1 MANTNNNSPRQTH
14 VSPGIYTKE
23 TDLTFASKSLGI
35 TTLGVVGE
43 TLRGPAFQPMLIENW
58 RQFQTF
64 FGGTSVEK
72 YRGSKYPKYELPY
85 IAQSYLQQSSQ
96 LQVVRVLGLS
106 GTNAGPA
113 WLITASGSS
122 INGVEPIYKNM
133 VVAIIRSR
141 ATYQKVALVDKNECQ
156 DVYEYDK
163 QLFYTKDVRLEFS
176 KSLNLENNECSK
188 KYVSENGDAAIDVTN
203 YGKFVLALKL
213 YDDTEKRYAVSF
225 NPNEKDYIYNV
236 IGGNPEIGNC
246 EVYIEE
252 LYDVALQQ
260 LISNGMLTQID
271 NVNPYGEAY
280 SSDNAEV
287 LPTFKQYHII
297 PKFKAVNDLL
307 TEDET
312 TLKRKD
318 VGKRFLYSTS
328 ESINA
333 ATGEPLKVHIS
344 KDKGITWEVVDGVP
358 GAIYTVV
365 AHTDTDG
372 TRKYYYA
379 TYEGDF
385 VDGVKYKNEK
395 LSNISN
401 VLVNM
406 SDNIFNDCVYVVAD
420 NLFYIARKQNN
431 SEIIDVEPITLDL
444 NNYKEQ
450 YRCATT
456 PWIVSE
462 IKGSATE
469 VELTKLFRFHTI
481 SDGSTSNTEVKISIE
496 NIDPEYGQFD
506 VVVRDFND
514 NDGSPIIL
522 ERYNK
527 CTMVPGNKNYIAL
540 RIGSYDEQ
548 YETVS
553 KYITVE
559 VNESEIA
566 KSSIPAGF
574 LGYPI
579 RNYKSGTAVTESE
592 INVMPPHLQYNTYYD
607 DEVRSTKQYFGLSS
621 LVGIDTDLLKYK
633 GVEAYNE
640 LPDGLTPCF
649 HLDARI
655 FEGQP
660 IKEGDKVYY
669 ENDNLTQTINV
680 DGITGYEWITVDKTN
695 VTEFGIEP
703 RIGSEEVML
712 NTIYEDKKLRKFTL
726 AFYGGWD
733 GWDYYRSSRSNTDDF
748 KYSNYKGTINKN
760 SGNGTNFSVIG
771 KKSGPQAS
779 IDVINN
785 VETYGLNPTEN
796 AITSDWYAYLSGV
809 RQFANPKEIDINV
822 LATPGIDY
830 VNNKLLVD
838 EIIDMVENER
848 ADSIYVVTT
857 PDKPFGA
864 NDTETE
870 MFNADEAV
878 WNLEDS
884 DIDSNYTCTYYPW
897 VKFYDENNASY
908 IYLPPTKDVVRN
920 FAYTDNTSY
929 PWFAAAGWNRG
940 GINGVRPKKSLKLAE
955 QDTLYAGRINFVNTF
970 AQEGMKIWGDNNLQ
984 VRESQMN
991 KISKRRLLLRIRK
1004 LCSIACIGLLFD
1016 PNDNTTKQ
1024 RFQSTIEPIMNDIMS
1039 NRGITNWKMEIDD
1052 SIEARDRLE
1061 LPAKIYLKPTPNL
1074 EYITIDFVIT
1084 PQGSN
1089 WDNV

>member
-72 YRGSKYPKYELPY
+72 YKGSKYPKYELPY
-85 IAQSYLQQSSQ
+85 IAQSYLQQSNQ

-106 GTNAGPA
+106 GTNAGTA
-113 WLITASGSS
+113 WLITASG
-122 INGVEPIYKNM
+122 EYYDKM
-133 VVAIIRSR
+133 VIAVIRSR
-141 ATYQKVALVDKNECQ
+141 GTYQKVALVGKSDDDCEE
-156 DVYEYDK
+156 VYEYDK
-163 QLFYTKDVRLEFS
+163 QLFYAKDVRLEFS
-176 KSLNLENNECSK
+176 SSFNLDKEGCSK
-188 KYVSENGDAAIDVTN
+188 KYVSESGDAAIDVNN
-203 YGKFVLALKL
+203 YGKFILAVKL
-213 YDDTEKRYAVSF
+213 YDDSVKRYAVSL

-236 IGGNPEIGNC
+236 IGGNPEVGSC

-260 LISNGMLTQID
+260 LVASGALNHID

-280 SSDNAEV
+280 SAQAEV
-287 LPTFKQYHII
+287 LPTYKQYHII
-297 PKFKAVNDLL
+297 PKYKAVNDLL
-307 TEDET
+307 TQDES
-312 TLKRKD
+312 TLRRKD
-318 VGKRFLYSTS
+318 VGKRFLYSAT
-328 ESINA
+328 ESVNA
-333 ATGEPLKVHIS
+333 ADPTKPLTVHVS
-344 KDKGITWEVVDGVP
+344 KDKGQTWESVDGTP
-358 GAIYTVV
+358 GTIYTVI
-365 AHTDTDG
+365 AHTDVDG
-372 TRKYYYA
+372 TRKYYYGV
-379 TYEGDF
+379 YEGEY
-385 VDGVKYKNEK
+385 VDNVKYKHETLESINTIIPTM
-395 LSNISN
+395 SN
-401 VLVNM
+401 
-406 SDNIFNDCVYVVAD
+406 NIFTECVHVVAD
-420 NLFYIARKQNN
+420 NLFYIARKEEN
-431 SEIIDVEPITLDL
+431 SEKVDVEPITLDL

-456 PWIVSE
+456 PWVVSE
-462 IKGSATE
+462 IKGSSTE
-469 VELTKLFRFHTI
+469 VELTKLFRFHTN
-481 SDGSTSNTEVKISIE
+481 SDGSTSNTEVKVSIE

-514 NDGSPIIL
+514 NDGSPIVL

-559 VNESEIA
+559 VNETEIA
-566 KSSIPAGF
+566 KNSIPAGF

-579 RNYKSGTAVTESE
+579 RNYKTGTAITENE
-592 INVMPPHLQYNTYYD
+592 INVTAPYLQYNTYYD
-607 DEVRSTKQYFGLSS
+607 NEIRASKQYFGLSS
-621 LVGIDTDLLKYK
+621 IVGIDTDLLKYK

-655 FEGQP
+655 FNGAASINE
-660 IKEGDKVYY
+660 KGDVYY
-669 ENDNLTQTINV
+669 ENDQLTQTINV
-680 DGITGYEWITVDKTN
+680 DGITGYEWVTVDKTN

-703 RIGSEEVML
+703 RIGSEETML
-712 NTIYEDKKLRKFTL
+712 NTIYEDKKLRKFTM

-733 GWDYYRSSRSNTDDF
+733 GWDYYRSSRTNTDDF
-748 KYSNYKGTINKN
+748 KYSNYKGTINKT

-771 KKSGPQAS
+771 KKSNPQGTLE
-779 IDVINN
+779 IINN
-785 VETYGLNPTEN
+785 VESYGLNPTEN

-830 VNNKLLVD
+830 VNNKTLVD
-838 EIIDMVENER
+838 EVIDMVENER
-848 ADSIYVVTT
+848 ADAIYVVTT

-864 NDTETE
+864 NDTESE
-870 MFNADEAV
+870 MYNADEAV

-897 VKFYDENNASY
+897 VKYYDENNASY

-920 FAYTDNTSY
+920 FAYTDNTAY

-955 QDTLYAGRINFVNTF
+955 QDTLYAGRINFINTF

-1052 SIEARDRLE
+1052 SVEARDRLE
-1061 LPAKIYLKPTPNL
+1061 LPARIFLKPTPNL

>member
-1 MANTNNNSPRQTH
+1 MANINNNSPRQTH
-14 VSPGIYTKE
+14 VSPGVYTKE

-64 FGGTSVEK
+64 FGGTSIEK

-85 IAQSYLQQSSQ
+85 IAQSYLQQSNQ

-106 GTNAGPA
+106 GTNAGDA
-113 WLITASGSS
+113 WLITASGSTED
-122 INGVEPIYKNM
+122 GTEPVYKNM
-133 VVAIIRSR
+133 VVAVIRSR
-141 ATYQKVALVDKNECQ
+141 ATYQKVALVSKDKCE
-156 DVYEYDK
+156 DIYDYDK
-163 QLFYTKDVRLEFS
+163 QLFFTKDVRLEFS
-176 KSLNLENNECSK
+176 SSLNLENDECSK
-188 KYVSENGDAAIDVTN
+188 KYKTEEGDAAIDINN

-213 YDDTEKRYAVSF
+213 YDDTEKRYSVSF

-236 IGGNPEIGNC
+236 IGGNPETGSC
-246 EVYIEE
+246 EVYVEE

-260 LISNGMLTQID
+260 LVSNGMLVKID
-271 NVNPYGEAY
+271 NVNPYGMSYTPQGEK
-280 SSDNAEV
+280 

-297 PKFKAVNDLL
+297 PKYKAVNDLL
-307 TEDET
+307 TEDES

-318 VGKRFLYSTS
+318 VGKRFLYSAT

-333 ATGEPLKVHIS
+333 STLEPLKVHIS
-344 KDKGITWEVVDGVP
+344 KDKGQTWEVVDGVP
-358 GAIYTVV
+358 GTIYTVI
-365 AHTDTDG
+365 AHTDIDG
-372 TRKYYYA
+372 TRKYYYGV
-379 TYEGDF
+379 YDEKD
-385 VDGVKYKNEK
+385 VDGIKYKHEK
-395 LSNISN
+395 LQNIN
-401 VLVNM
+401 TVLPSMTN
-406 SDNIFNDCVYVVAD
+406 NIFTECVHVIAD
-420 NLFYIARKQNN
+420 NLFYISRKQEN
-431 SEIIDVEPITLDL
+431 SELVEVEPITLDL

-450 YRCATT
+450 YRCAST
-456 PWIVSE
+456 PWVISE

-481 SDGSTSNTEVKISIE
+481 SDGAAANTEVKISIE

-559 VNESEIA
+559 VNETEIS

-579 RNYKSGTAVTESE
+579 RNYKSGTAISE
-592 INVMPPHLQYNTYYD
+592 YDVNVMSPYLQYNTFYD
-607 DEVRSTKQYFGLSS
+607 NEKRATKQYFGLSS
-621 LVGIDTDLLKYK
+621 IVGIDTDLLKYK

-655 FEGQP
+655 FDGKP
-660 IKEGDKVYY
+660 INENGKIYY

-680 DGITGYEWITVDKTN
+680 DGVSGYEWVTVDKTN

-712 NTIYEDKKLRKFTL
+712 NTIYEDKKIRKFTM

-733 GWDYYRSSRSNTDDF
+733 GWDYYRPSRSNTDDF
-748 KYSNYKGTINKN
+748 KYSNYKGNINKL
-760 SGNGTNFSVIG
+760 SGNGTNFSIIG
-771 KKSGPQAS
+771 KKTNPNSS
-779 IDVINN
+779 FNFVNN
-785 VETYGLNPTEN
+785 VETYGLNPSEN
-796 AITSDWYAYLSGV
+796 AITSDWYAYLSGI
-809 RQFANPKEIDINV
+809 RQFANPKNIDINV

-830 VNNKLLVD
+830 VNNKTLVD
-838 EIIDMVENER
+838 EVIDMVENER
-848 ADSIYVVTT
+848 ADAIYVVTT
-857 PDKPFGA
+857 PDKPYGA
-864 NDTETE
+864 NDTESE
-870 MFNADEAV
+870 MYNADEAV

-897 VKFYDENNASY
+897 VKYYDENNSSY

-940 GINGVRPKKSLKLAE
+940 GINGIRPKKSLKLAE

-984 VRESQMN
+984 IRETQMN

-1004 LCSIACIGLLFD
+1004 LCSIACVGLLFD

-1024 RFQSTIEPIMNDIMS
+1024 RFQSTIEPIMNEIMS
-1039 NRGITNWKMEIDD
+1039 NRGISNWKMEIDD
-1052 SIEARDRLE
+1052 SVEARDRLE